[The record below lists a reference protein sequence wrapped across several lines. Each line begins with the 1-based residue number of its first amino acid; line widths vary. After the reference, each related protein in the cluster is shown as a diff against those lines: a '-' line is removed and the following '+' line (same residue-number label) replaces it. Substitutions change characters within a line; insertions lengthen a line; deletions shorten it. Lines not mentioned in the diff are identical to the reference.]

1 LGAGKLGRNLDE
13 LACAVNGVIA
23 RRVRAQ
29 RGKVGMSLAELAAIS
44 GVAASTLA
52 NLESQQAGCSAVELW
67 KISLALDIPVSDL
80 CTPSRDGGPIER
92 LYSLM
97 RGSSRPGGGDVAVG
111 RSFDGAILESSKRIH

>member
-23 RRVRAQ
+23 RRVKAQ

-52 NLESQQAGCSAVELW
+52 NLEGLHAGCSAVELW

-80 CTPSRDGGPIER
+80 CTPSRDNGPVGR
-92 LYSLM
+92 FYSFM
-97 RGSSRPGGGDVAVG
+97 RGG
-111 RSFDGAILESSKRIH
+111 RSSGRAILESSKRIH